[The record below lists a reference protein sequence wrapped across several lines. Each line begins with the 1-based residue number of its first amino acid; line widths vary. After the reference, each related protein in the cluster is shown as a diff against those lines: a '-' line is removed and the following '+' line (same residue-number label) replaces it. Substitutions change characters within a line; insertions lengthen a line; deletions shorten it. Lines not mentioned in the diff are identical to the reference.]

1 VATDAS
7 PCPSLPSGSNPQHK
21 VEEKPG
27 HATLNSPLST
37 PRRLTLPTSP
47 VAPYSASKQELK
59 EAAIALTW
67 LAEAMTCKGHN
78 SAAAASP
85 IAAIRHD
92 SKNYHQ
98 RLAGKESDRSG
109 TGLVRGRR
117 AASRRCSTVIQE
129 AIMAER
135 ELGKELALSPKNYA
149 TVASDRQARRVSRPN
164 NSLSLESTVFQKQK
178 QTKGY
183 SMNSRV
189 GRAMLAILEYIE
201 AHQSEYVGTGVPERI
216 LRQEFGNNPD
226 TSKALRFLVSERK
239 IIRAGLGGRRDPFS
253 YTMAEE
259 EQATAGEDKE
269 IDKDKNNEGVDPCAG
284 TPAGET
290 FVVET
295 CAAAAALA
303 APSTGKWLSPDPV
316 LRRET
321 ARHRVQQP
329 RLSLSM
335 GGSRMLTGDDEKGRS
350 PVANEADNDTMTDAS
365 LQARKRSAP
374 LQTPP
379 SSQLDLEDMV
389 SKKQAL
395 TGPVSVQA
403 NVRPGN
409 LKVNPKNIQEQ
420 FLATS
425 RGPWGCWPTQLPI
438 SQRLSATTTNRQNVA
453 MEHSSKNGSSV
464 LMEQAGG
471 PEVVTGPIS
480 QQATQQATQA
490 FFLQLRA
497 AQLFWQ
503 HRKQN
508 EGDEIS
514 MTPATK
520 NASSIPQ

>member
-1 VATDAS
+1 M
-7 PCPSLPSGSNPQHK
+7 
-21 VEEKPG
+21 
-27 HATLNSPLST
+27 
-37 PRRLTLPTSP
+37 
-47 VAPYSASKQELK
+47 APYSASKQELK

-78 SAAAASP
+78 SVVAAAAAASP
-85 IAAIRHD
+85 IAAIRHE

-149 TVASDRQARRVSRPN
+149 TVASDRQARRGSRPN

-189 GRAMLAILEYIE
+189 GRAMMAILEYIE
-201 AHQSEYVGTGVPERI
+201 AHQSEYVGKGVPERV

-269 IDKDKNNEGVDPCAG
+269 KGKDDEGVDPCAG

-290 FVVET
+290 FMVEA

-303 APSTGKWLSPDPV
+303 APSTGKWMSPDPV

-329 RLSLSM
+329 RLSLS
-335 GGSRMLTGDDEKGRS
+335 GDDEKRRLL
-350 PVANEADNDTMTDAS
+350 VANEADNHTMTNAS

-374 LQTPP
+374 LQTPLP
-379 SSQLDLEDMV
+379 SSQLEYEDMA
-389 SKKQAL
+389 SKKPAL
-395 TGPVSVQA
+395 DVTLAGPVRDEA
-403 NVRPGN
+403 KVRPGN
-409 LKVNPKNIQEQ
+409 LGNLKVDPKNIQEQ

-425 RGPWGCWPTQLPI
+425 SGPWGCWPTQLPI
-438 SQRLSATTTNRQNVA
+438 SQRLSATTINPQTVA
-453 MEHSSKNGSSV
+453 VEHSSKMVPSGSSF

-471 PEVVTGPIS
+471 HEVGTGPIS

-503 HRKQN
+503 HRKEN
-508 EGDEIS
+508 EGGEIS
-514 MTPATK
+514 MTQAG
-520 NASSIPQ
+520 NDI

>member
-1 VATDAS
+1 
-7 PCPSLPSGSNPQHK
+7 
-21 VEEKPG
+21 
-27 HATLNSPLST
+27 
-37 PRRLTLPTSP
+37 
-47 VAPYSASKQELK
+47 
-59 EAAIALTW
+59 
-67 LAEAMTCKGHN
+67 
-78 SAAAASP
+78 
-85 IAAIRHD
+85 
-92 SKNYHQ
+92 
-98 RLAGKESDRSG
+98 
-109 TGLVRGRR
+109 
-117 AASRRCSTVIQE
+117 
-129 AIMAER
+129 
-135 ELGKELALSPKNYA
+135 
-149 TVASDRQARRVSRPN
+149 
-164 NSLSLESTVFQKQK
+164 
-178 QTKGY
+178 
-183 SMNSRV
+183 MNSRV

-379 SSQLDLEDMV
+379 SSQFDLEDMA
-389 SKKQAL
+389 SKKLALDMTL
-395 TGPVSVQA
+395 TGLISVEA
-403 NVRPGN
+403 NMRPGD

-425 RGPWGCWPTQLPI
+425 SGPWSCWPTQLPI
-438 SQRLSATTTNRQNVA
+438 SQRLSATT
-453 MEHSSKNGSSV
+453 MEHSSKMGISS
-464 LMEQAGG
+464 LMERAGG

-508 EGDEIS
+508 EGGEIP
-514 MTPATK
+514 MTQAGSLMEPATTK